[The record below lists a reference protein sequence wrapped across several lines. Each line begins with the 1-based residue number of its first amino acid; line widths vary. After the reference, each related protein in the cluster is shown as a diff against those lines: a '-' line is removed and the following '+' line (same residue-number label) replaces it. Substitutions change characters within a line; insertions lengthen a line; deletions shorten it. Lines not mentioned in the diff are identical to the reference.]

1 MSSASVDRFQRT
13 RSLLAASPLTRRDW
27 ALLLV
32 LPGAILFVSFMVVP
46 ILYLVYLSL
55 TDATTA
61 STAFVGGASFV
72 GLDNYVDIFTERRF
86 YRSFGITWLY
96 VAVSL
101 VIKIVVAV
109 GIALLLT
116 HPRVVAKRYMR
127 AAVIV
132 PLGFPAIF
140 SITIW
145 RGLFSDAR
153 FGVFN
158 RILLEYYTPFVE
170 WVFGI
175 VDTVAFFASV
185 SAPELL
191 VFHSPV
197 GWLSGRW
204 TAFFSFVTVEVWMA
218 YPFMVIIIVSALQD
232 VPEELHE
239 AAKVDGA
246 GYYHRFMNV
255 TLPSIRRPVLFASI
269 LTAATSFQSFLIPWI
284 LNRGGPARQNELI
297 LVYGYREAIA
307 LDEFALSAAI
317 LVVAIIVIG
326 ILMWLTVK
334 YGRLAE
340 GVNEP

>member
-1 MSSASVDRFQRT
+1 MATISPDRFQRV
-13 RSLLAASPLTRRDW
+13 RGLLADSPFKRRDW
-27 ALLLV
+27 VLLLV
-32 LPGAILFVSFMVVP
+32 LPGAILFVSFMMVP
-46 ILYLVYLSL
+46 ILYLVYLSF

-61 STAFVGGASFV
+61 STAFFGSADVI
-72 GLDNYVDIFTERRF
+72 GLDNYAEIFTDLQF
-86 YRSFGITWLY
+86 YQSFGITWLY

-101 VIKIVVAV
+101 VIKIFVAI
-109 GIALLLT
+109 GIALLLN
-116 HPRVVAKRYMR
+116 HSRVVGKRYMR

-145 RGLFSDAR
+145 TGLFSDAR

-158 RILLEYYTPFVE
+158 RVLFNYYNPLIERTFSA
-170 WVFGI
+170 I
-175 VDTVAFFASV
+175 DTVVFFAAV
-185 SAPELL
+185 SAPEMLI
-191 VFHSPV
+191 VTEPV
-197 GWLSGRW
+197 GWLSSRW
-204 TAFFSFVTVEVWMA
+204 GAFFAYVTVEVWMA

-232 VPEELHE
+232 VPEELHD

-246 GYYHRFMNV
+246 GYFHRFTNV

-284 LNRGGPARQNELI
+284 LNRGGPSRQNELI

-307 LDEFALSAAI
+307 FDEFALSAAI

-326 ILMWLTVK
+326 LLMWITVK

-340 GVNEP
+340 GVNDP